1 MYSHLPPLSHTH
13 VHAHTHTHTHTNA
26 CTYTHIGLA
35 LVTIEQSP
43 ELLFE
48 TQTVTLTCLIDGG
61 SATDANYTWL
71 RDGGSEL
78 TGSERN
84 VVLLGDRLTISN
96 VSIAEWD
103 GVCIACQ
110 AITLTTMGSGS
121 INLTVISKSL

>member
-1 MYSHLPPLSHTH
+1 M
-13 VHAHTHTHTHTNA
+13 
-26 CTYTHIGLA
+26 
-35 LVTIEQSP
+35 
-43 ELLFE
+43 
-48 TQTVTLTCLIDGG
+48 TLTCLVDGA

-84 VVLLGDRLTISN
+84 VMLLGNQLIISN

-110 AITLTTMGSGS
+110 AVTIMTMGSGS
-121 INLTVISKSL
+121 INLTVTSKSLVYYS